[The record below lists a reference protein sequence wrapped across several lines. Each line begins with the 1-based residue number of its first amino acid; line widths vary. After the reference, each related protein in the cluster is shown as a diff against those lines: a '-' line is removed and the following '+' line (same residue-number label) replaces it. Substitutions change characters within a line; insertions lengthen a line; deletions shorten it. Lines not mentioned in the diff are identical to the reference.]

1 MKNNGKG
8 INMKKFFILI
18 IVIVVCLI
26 VTNKIQDK
34 NQRKYWSAESEDGN
48 WGLYAVKDQKGFW
61 EGFLIYFG
69 NVDGDIGKI
78 KISGNV
84 GDGEERNEEISPEDY
99 IDDYKKVISKTSGK
113 KRYYSVVIWGSGTPD
128 ITLKICYY
136 EKGER
141 KETKVKMTP

>member
-1 MKNNGKG
+1 MN
-8 INMKKFFILI
+8 KKKSILLI
-18 IVIVVCLI
+18 FVIVMCVFI
-26 VTNKIQDK
+26 VSKIQDK

-78 KISGNV
+78 KIFGDV
-84 GDGEERNEEISPEDY
+84 GDGEEKNEEISPEEY
-99 IDDYKKVISKTSGK
+99 IDDYKKIISKTSGK

>member
-1 MKNNGKG
+1 MR
-8 INMKKFFILI
+8 KFFILI
-18 IVIVVCLI
+18 LVAAVCLI
-26 VTNKIQDK
+26 AVSKIQEK

-78 KISGNV
+78 KIFGNV
-84 GDGEERNEEISPEDY
+84 GDGEERNEEITPEEY
-99 IDDYKKVISKTSGK
+99 IEDYKKVISKTSGK

-128 ITLKICYY
+128 ITLKIRYY

-141 KETKVKMTP
+141 KETKVEMTP

>member
-1 MKNNGKG
+1 
-8 INMKKFFILI
+8 MKKFFILI
-18 IVIVVCLI
+18 LVAAVCLI
-26 VTNKIQDK
+26 AVSKIQEK
-34 NQRKYWSAESEDGN
+34 NQRKYWSAESDDEN

-84 GDGEERNEEISPEDY
+84 GDGEERNEEISPEEY

-128 ITLKICYY
+128 ITLKIRYY
-136 EKGER
+136 EEGER
-141 KETKVKMTP
+141 KETKVEMTP